1 MRATA
6 NNAVRLVRFLVGLFF
21 RRVEVSGVEH
31 VPQTG
36 GGILIAWHPNG
47 LIDPGLIISTFPR
60 TVVFGARHGLFK
72 WPVIGRIMKALG
84 TVPIYRAS
92 DLKDAD
98 DEVRRSAN
106 RKSLDALAHAVCV
119 GGFAAL
125 FPEGVSHDDPF
136 LQELKTGA
144 ARLFYRARQ
153 LCAEHG
159 VPPVIIPVGLH
170 YDNKTAFRSNAL
182 VEFHPPLQIPP
193 ELLAPID
200 EKDDD
205 TFRERSSELTNMLE
219 PILREVTHATESWEL
234 NHMMNRVRSLVRAER
249 AKRAGVSLR
258 APDMA
263 ERTLGMTRVWKAYFA
278 RMQTAPAEVSRLLER
293 VAAYDRALEE
303 VKLDDDDLDKPPA
316 IESKWIP
323 VLLVLQA
330 AVVFLV
336 VPPVLLLGVL
346 INAPA
351 YFLIRPI
358 AQAASKQYKDT
369 ATIKLLAGLVLFPL
383 SWLIAALLVGLGQ
396 IQLHNTFRGIP
407 LAPWPAGITTFLI
420 GAFGGAL
427 ALVYL
432 ELVNRTWTSIKI
444 RAKRK
449 WGWTIVEQLAEERAE
464 LYESLEEMREGLE
477 LPGEVRTDGRVGERR
492 FTLDPEDMP

>member
-1 MRATA
+1 MRATT

-31 VPQTG
+31 IPPTG

-47 LIDPGLIISTFPR
+47 LLDPALIISTFPR

-92 DLKDAD
+92 DLESAD
-98 DEVRRSAN
+98 DDTRRAAN

-144 ARLFYRARQ
+144 ARLYYRAMQ
-153 LCAEHG
+153 LCAEQG
-159 VPPVIIPVGLH
+159 IPPVIIPVGLH

-182 VEFHPPLQIPP
+182 VEFHPPLYISP
-193 ELLAPID
+193 ELQTSID
-200 EKDDD
+200 ENDDA
-205 TFRERSSELTNMLE
+205 TFRKQSSELTSVLE
-219 PILREVTHATESWEL
+219 PVLQEVTHATESWEL
-234 NHMMNRVRSLVRAER
+234 NHMMNRVRSLMRAER

-263 ERTLGMTRVWKAYFA
+263 ERTLGMARVWKAYYA
-278 RMQTAPAEVSRLLER
+278 RMQTAPDEVRALLER
-293 VAAYDRALEE
+293 VASYDQALEE

-323 VLLVLQA
+323 VLLALQA

-336 VPPVLLLGVL
+336 FPPVLLLGVL

-383 SWLIAALLVGLGQ
+383 SWLVAALLVGLGQ
-396 IQLHNTFRGIP
+396 VQLHNTFGGIP
-407 LAPWPAGITTFLI
+407 HAPWPAGITTFLI

-449 WGWTIVEQLAEERAE
+449 WGWTIIEQLAVERGA
-464 LYESLEEMREGLE
+464 LYELLEEMREGLE
-477 LPGEVRTDGRVGERR
+477 LPGEVRADGRVGERR